1 MNIAFG
7 ELLKQKRLRRVLYL
21 LFFAIVIGLIIF
33 ILRGPYISNA
43 LKRIILPELEAASG
57 QRVIAQKIYINIF
70 PLFIE
75 AKGLKVFD
83 ENGNKI
89 LFAKRVKGYIEPF
102 GFFNRHLSI
111 QRLLIKNPDISTDR
125 AQLEEI
131 IRNVEAYLKKE
142 RAPFIK
148 VRIKAVE
155 VTDGTASFKDDS
167 LKSFID
173 IKGFGGE
180 ILLGQ
185 SPRLKTSIKEFTLKK
200 EGWSELKGKV
210 NASAVFRENGIEI
223 KTLDMS
229 SYGSEF
235 KGTGLYSEGKGTFKT
250 EIALLVDSVKKLF
263 NLKQR
268 GEGRIYVKGELKI
281 QNSKDISLD
290 LKLKGDFYL
299 QTLMELLK
307 VKEKVE
313 GLVDFQGEIKGPLSD
328 FSGKAK
334 ASLRKGNLFNVEIDS
349 LKCNVLYHDG
359 VMSFENGSGELYHGK
374 AQAEASFNLPHIQ
387 GFNLNVRFQSVD
399 STAAL
404 KLIGWKPEI
413 PIGKVNGELSSTG
426 IKFEPDGWFVYKSQE
441 SMVPP
446 THPSPP
452 RGEGKGGG
460 DKSQETDNVLGR
472 IKHIKG
478 NYSLR
483 DDTLFLSGL
492 KLNTSLSHLNIEG
505 TVNLAQKTLD
515 LKIRLDTNGVSDFT
529 LPYYNGLK
537 GSGYFSGDI
546 GGTFDN
552 PEIAV
557 KARMS
562 NAFIEGHKAGSI
574 TSEFSYN
581 KNLLRIQEMVATV
594 AGGEQRIKG
603 KIFFPQAEKLFE
615 LAHPVY
621 EMNALFTNIDVRE
634 ITKMFSQDIS
644 AAGRLN
650 ADFRI
655 GGKDKDISID
665 GNAFIEKAMVFQ
677 VPVDSVSTAFSYMN
691 KEISFQQTIIKRG
704 SSTLKGEGKIS
715 SDEKFSFRASSER
728 LMTRDLGLKHIPADI
743 VFSVQSE
750 GQGTFKDPLIRLN
763 AQVLEG
769 TYKGKP
775 IGQGSILAEIK
786 NRDIVLDASLFNEK
800 IKIRG
805 NGQLNDDLPWT
816 AEIDIQQGSYDF
828 IVSSVLQDI
837 PEDLQLILRG
847 HVTMKGN
854 RKNITASA
862 HLNHL
867 TLSLFG
873 YSFSNDSDI
882 KIQIH
887 NKKLSFL
894 AFGIKNGGTSFK
906 LFGSME
912 IGKEYDI
919 HLGGS
924 SSLLLLK
931 GLSKRIS
938 HLRGDTDFAFSIT
951 GKWEKP
957 EINGGVNISNASFG
971 IKNYYSYMSSINGYL
986 SLEKDRIVVQR
997 LSGKLGGGDI
1007 DITGFVYLKAFT
1019 IKGFYLEADLNNI
1032 STSPSKDVSL
1042 NFGGN
1047 LLYKGTLDKQSIT
1060 GDIKINRARYK
1071 KRVEWKSW
1079 LLMAKEKPKAEVSK
1093 IEDTELNIRFSG
1105 SDNISIDNNIARA
1118 PLKIDMVL
1126 RGTISHPVLFGRLES
1141 KGGYVYFRN
1150 NEFRIINASAD
1161 FADPYALKP
1170 IIRLTAETIAKGY
1183 NIRLNLEG
1191 EMDSFNLSMSS
1202 DPPLEG
1208 TDILALL
1215 TVGQVGKQLKGLEG
1229 GIGAGEA
1236 TSFLTGKI
1244 QDVLEERFRTLTG
1257 IDRLQVDP
1265 YVSKTTGTVGPR
1277 VTVSKK
1283 LIGDRLLVTYTTL
1296 LGSTEEQILKLEYI
1310 LAKNIS
1316 LIGMRD
1322 EKGSVGGD
1330 IKFRFE
1336 FK

>member
-1 MNIAFG
+1 MNISFG
-7 ELLKQKRLRRVLYL
+7 ELLKQNRLRKVLYL
-21 LFFAIVIGLIIF
+21 LFFTIVIGLIVF

-43 LKRIILPELEAASG
+43 LKRIILPELESASG

-89 LFAKRVKGYIEPF
+89 LFAKRVKGYIDLTDLVYRQIAIRRLVIKDTETST
-102 GFFNRHLSI
+102 NREQLKGI
-111 QRLLIKNPDISTDR
+111 IKNVITY
-125 AQLEEI
+125 LE
-131 IRNVEAYLKKE
+131 KE
-142 RAPFIK
+142 RKPFIK
-148 VRIKAVE
+148 VRIKAIE
-155 VTDGTASFKDDS
+155 ASDGIALIKDDS
-167 LKSFID
+167 LKILLN

-185 SPRLKTSIKEFTLKK
+185 LPRLKTSIKEFTLKK
-200 EGWSELKGKV
+200 EGWSDLKGKL

-223 KTLDMS
+223 KTLDIS

-235 KGTGLYSEGKGTFKT
+235 KGIGLYSEGKGTFQT

-268 GEGRIYVKGELKI
+268 GEGRIYAKGELKT
-281 QNSKDISLD
+281 QNSKLKTQNLKDISLN

-299 QTLMELLK
+299 QTLMELLR

-313 GLVDFQGEIKGPLSD
+313 GLVDFQGEIKGNLTDLS
-328 FSGKAK
+328 GRAK
-334 ASLRKGNLFNVEIDS
+334 ARLRKGNLFDIEVDS
-349 LKCNVLYHDG
+349 LRCDVLYQDRI
-359 VMSFENGSGELYHGK
+359 MSFENGVGELYHGK
-374 AQAEASFNLPHIQ
+374 AQAEASFNLPSPDAYTLDVK
-387 GFNLNVRFQSVD
+387 FNSVD
-399 STAAL
+399 SSAAL
-404 KLIGWKPEI
+404 KLIRWEPEI
-413 PIGKVNGELSSTG
+413 PEGKVNGELFTSGS
-426 IKFEPDGWFVYKSQE
+426 KFNPDGWFAYEVE
-441 SMVPP
+441 N
-446 THPSPP
+446 TPSLTLPP
-452 RGEGKGGG
+452 RGGGQGGGG
-460 DKSQETDNVLGR
+460 DNVMGR
-472 IKHIKG
+472 IRNIKG

-483 DDTLFLSGL
+483 DHILYLSNL
-492 KLNTSLSHLNIEG
+492 KINTPLSNISVEG
-505 TVNLAQKTLD
+505 TVNLTEKTLSLNSILNTD
-515 LKIRLDTNGVSDFT
+515 EVSDLT

-537 GSGYFSGDI
+537 GAGYFSGAI
-546 GGTFDN
+546 GGTFDH
-552 PEIAV
+552 PEVAGSV
-557 KARMS
+557 RMS
-562 NAFIEGHKAGSI
+562 NAFIEGHKADSI

-603 KIFFPQAEKLFE
+603 SIFFPQAEKLFE

-621 EMNALFTNIDVRE
+621 EINASSTNIDVRE
-634 ITKMFSQDIS
+634 ITKIFSQDIS

-655 GGKDKDISID
+655 GGKDKDISIE
-665 GNAFIEKAMVFQ
+665 GNAFIEKAVIFQ

-691 KEISFQQTIIKRG
+691 KEISFRQAIIKRG
-704 SSTLKGEGKIS
+704 SSTLKAEGKIS
-715 SDEKFSFRASSER
+715 SDEKFSFRASSDR
-728 LMTRDLGLKHIPADI
+728 LITRDLGLKHIPDDI

-750 GQGTFKDPLIRLN
+750 GQGTFKDPLIRVN

-769 TYKGKP
+769 TYKGRP

-786 NRDIVLDASLFNEK
+786 NRDIVLNASLLNEK
-800 IKIRG
+800 VKIRG

-816 AEIDIQQGSYDF
+816 AEIDIQQGRYDF
-828 IVSSVLQDI
+828 IVSSVLKDI

-847 HVTMKGN
+847 HVTMKGD
-854 RKNITASA
+854 RKNITALA

-887 NKKLSFL
+887 NKKLSFP

-906 LFGSME
+906 LSGGME
-912 IGKEYDI
+912 IGKEYNI
-919 HLGGS
+919 HLVGS

-938 HLRGDTDFAFSIT
+938 YLRGDTDFAFSIT
-951 GKWEKP
+951 GNWEKP
-957 EINGGVNISNASFG
+957 EINGGVNVSNASFG

-997 LSGKLGGGDI
+997 LSGKLGGGNI

-1019 IKGFYLEADLNNI
+1019 IKGFYLEANLDNI

-1071 KRVEWKSW
+1071 KRVEWKIW
-1079 LLMAKEKPKAEVSK
+1079 LLMAKEKPKTEVSK
-1093 IEDTELNIRFSG
+1093 VENTELNIRVSG

-1118 PLKIDMVL
+1118 SLKIDMVL
-1126 RGTISHPVLFGRLES
+1126 RGTISRPVLFGRLES

-1161 FADPYALKP
+1161 FTDPYAFKP
-1170 IIRLTAETIAKGY
+1170 IIRLTAETLAKGY

-1191 EMDSFNLSMSS
+1191 EMNRFNLSMSS
-1202 DPPLEG
+1202 DPPLEE

-1265 YVSKTTGTVGPR
+1265 YVSRTTGTIGPR

-1322 EKGSVGGD
+1322 EKGSAGGD